1 MLLTHACIL
10 HNMTIG
16 TGRAPAISTQRAFL
30 TSLSI
35 DSSLGVDY
43 PTPAAS
49 PGWRKFLLRL
59 FHPGDYHSIFSLPTY
74 LGQFVGGWCYFATDR
89 WGWYLVKV
97 YPGISFLFSTLD
109 VRVDI
114 VFEMKFLRKC
124 IVVTYTTH
132 VFTLRTLV
140 WIDCIHVYASASVI
154 SQVFDSHQWLAT
166 NLKLSMKLRQST
178 IKNKYTS

>member
-30 TSLSI
+30 TGYLSTR
-35 DSSLGVDY
+35 
-43 PTPAAS
+43 PW
-49 PGWRKFLLRL
+49 GWIIQPLQHLQVGENFFCVYFTLEIIIRFLAFQRTWGNLL
-59 FHPGDYHSIFSLPTY
+59 
-74 LGQFVGGWCYFATDR
+74 GGWCYFATDR

-124 IVVTYTTH
+124 IVVTYATH

-140 WIDCIHVYASASVI
+140 
-154 SQVFDSHQWLAT
+154 
-166 NLKLSMKLRQST
+166 
-178 IKNKYTS
+178 